1 MPDILQDFPIKA
13 SPERVF
19 QAITS
24 PAGLDSWW
32 TQKSVGNPIEGT
44 EYELRFGP
52 EYDWRAKVTR
62 CVKDSEFELQM
73 TRADEDW
80 TGTRL
85 AFRLE
90 DQSGSTIVRF
100 SHVGWPTSNEHY
112 RISCHCWA
120 MYLRVMRRYI
130 EHGEFVPYE
139 NRLDV

>member
-1 MPDILQDFPIKA
+1 MPDILQDFPVKA
-13 SPERVF
+13 SSERVF

-32 TQKSVGNPIEGT
+32 TQRSVGNPIEGT
-44 EYELRFGP
+44 EYELWFGP
-52 EYDWRAKVTR
+52 DYDWRAKVTR
-62 CVKDSEFELQM
+62 CVKNSEFELEM
-73 TRADEDW
+73 TRADKDW
-80 TGTRL
+80 NGTRL

-90 DQSGSTIVRF
+90 EQSGSTIVRF
-100 SHVGWPTSNEHY
+100 SHVGWPSSNEHY

-120 MYLRVMRRYI
+120 MYLRIMRRHI

>member
-24 PAGLDSWW
+24 PAGLDCWW

-100 SHVGWPTSNEHY
+100 SHVGWPVSNEHY

-120 MYLRVMRRYI
+120 MYLRIMRRYI

>member
-24 PAGLDSWW
+24 PKGLDCWW
-32 TQKSVGNPIEGT
+32 TQKSDGHPIEGT
-44 EYELRFGP
+44 EYELSFGP

-62 CVKDSEFELQM
+62 CIKDSEFELQM
-73 TRADEDW
+73 TRADNDW
-80 TGTRL
+80 IGTRL

-90 DQSGSTIVRF
+90 DQSGSTLVRF

-120 MYLRVMRRYI
+120 MYLRIMRRYI